1 MEETRQGSS
10 IMKEVAPEHRP
21 QILYA
26 PCTCVSGIF
35 LRLRMTL
42 LKIGPSFFASMVTV
56 APHVYLILVI
66 FIQIPERLHKQYPF
80 CFQDI
85 RMLWG
90 IVMEILMST
99 GRR

>member
-1 MEETRQGSS
+1 VEETQQGSS
-10 IMKEVAPEHRP
+10 IMKEVAPEHCP

-35 LRLRMTL
+35 LRSQMTH

-56 APHVYLILVI
+56 APHVYSIPFV
-66 FIQIPERLHKQYPF
+66 FIHIPERFTKQFPF
-80 CFQDI
+80 FQDI
-85 RMLWG
+85 HMLWET
-90 IVMEILMST
+90 VMEILMHI